1 MACIRYRLD
10 AAIEHCDPV
19 VDGAIS
25 AILINA
31 DDITSYT
38 RVTTPTEFNV
48 FKAIVLAST
57 KKGYSV
63 SDAKI
68 LKPFDGSG
76 STHVDGGVRPL
87 TSKTLEFIIGDNT
100 DKGAREVAKL
110 EGNGYVAV
118 KRLRN
123 GKYEI
128 IGKES
133 PLYLTDK
140 TLTKDGWAVTMSC
153 EEVTP
158 GNFLWDTNETTT
170 LATYTALT

>member
-1 MACIRYRLD
+1 MACTQYRLD

-38 RVTTPTEFNV
+38 ASPIPKEYNV
-48 FKAIVLAST
+48 FEAIVLAST

-76 STHVDGGVRPL
+76 STHVDGDVRPL

-100 DKGAREVAKL
+100 DVGAREVAKL

-118 KRLRN
+118 MRLRN
-123 GKYEI
+123 GKYQI

-158 GNFLWDTNETTT
+158 GNFLWDINAGTT
-170 LATYTALT
+170 LATYNALT